1 MTRLVQTVV
10 SMMANVIAVAEATVE
25 AHADGT
31 IVMVKIADGVVAIT
45 CVSLVIAIMANA
57 ERFVQTQIAFP

>member
-1 MTRLVQTVV
+1 MTGLVHPVV
-10 SMMANVIAVAEATVE
+10 TTMVHVIAVAEATVE
-25 AHADGT
+25 AYADGT
-31 IVMVKIADGVVAIT
+31 IVMVKIADGVVVIT